1 MKIELKLKLRTC
13 DIKYQRNH
21 FAADNMH
28 GN

>member
-1 MKIELKLKLRTC
+1 MQMEVKLKLRTC
-13 DIKYQRNH
+13 DIKYQCNH

>member
-1 MKIELKLKLRTC
+1 MKIELKLEVRTC
-13 DIKYQRNH
+13 DIKDQRNH